1 MSDVDK
7 APTQRLFFT
16 AWPPPLVADQVAER
30 ARVLDLAGRAVPR
43 DKLHLTLAFHG
54 RCDVG
59 QRLRLIEMADAIVLR
74 PFELVFDRLDCFVRP
89 RIVWLGVSEIP
100 TTLSELAEKLAGER
114 VDRRGFVPHISVMRD
129 AEPVAARAIEPI
141 VWPVADFAL
150 VESGA
155 HGQPGGYRT
164 LARWALTHDRA
175 PDMK

>member
-1 MSDVDK
+1 MADRDK
-7 APTQRLFFT
+7 APSQRLFFT
-16 AWPPPLVADQVAER
+16 AWPPASVADQIAER
-30 ARVLDLAGRAVPR
+30 AQAMNLAGRVVTR

-54 RCDVG
+54 RCDVN
-59 QRLRLIEMADAIVLR
+59 QRLRMIETADAIALQ

-89 RIVWLGVSEIP
+89 RIVWFGVSAVP
-100 TTLSELAEKLAGER
+100 ATLTELAEKLAGDR

-129 AEPVAARAIEPI
+129 AEPMAARAIEPI
-141 VWPVADFAL
+141 VWPVNGFAL

-164 LARWALTHDRA
+164 LARWPLSRDRA